1 MTLPGFGFSSISS
14 ISLDGL
20 PFGNIPFSTYF
31 AATAMAQN
39 SDVRVIHPF
48 DKNIRSGTENE

>member
-1 MTLPGFGFSSISS
+1 MTPPGFGFSSISS

-31 AATAMAQN
+31 CSN
-39 SDVRVIHPF
+39 SHGSKLRCQGDSP
-48 DKNIRSGTENE
+48 DKNIGSGTEKE